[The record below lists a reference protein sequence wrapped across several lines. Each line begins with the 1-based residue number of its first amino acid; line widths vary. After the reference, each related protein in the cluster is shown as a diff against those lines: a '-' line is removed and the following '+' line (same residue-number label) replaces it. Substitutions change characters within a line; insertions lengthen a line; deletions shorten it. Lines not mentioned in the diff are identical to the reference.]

1 MKDHNTPTTGGHSMK
16 RLLIVVAAAVVA
28 VLALAACG
36 GGGGD
41 NGNTSAP
48 SSNGNA
54 TVSFEDIGDSG
65 RVLVDSAG
73 KALYE
78 SDEEADGSV
87 VCTDACTEF
96 WEPLT
101 IDSGAPTGDVSGKLG
116 VTERQD
122 GTRQVTLD
130 GRRLYTFVRDEPG
143 EVTGDGFS
151 DAFDGQ
157 QFTWHVVS
165 IGGASSPSQGGSTSD
180 GPYDY

>member
-1 MKDHNTPTTGGHSMK
+1 MKDENTPTTGGHSMK
-16 RLLIVVAAAVVA
+16 RLLIVVAAVVA

-41 NGNTSAP
+41 NGNASAP
-48 SSNGNA
+48 SSNGTA
-54 TVSFEDIGDSG
+54 TVSVEDIGDSG
-65 RVLVDSAG
+65 RVLVDAAG

-87 VCTDACTEF
+87 ICTDACAEF

-101 IDSGAPTGDVSGKLG
+101 IDSGSPTGDVSGELG
-116 VTERQD
+116 VAERPD

-130 GRRLYTFVRDEPG
+130 GRRLYTFVEDKPG

-157 QFTWHVVS
+157 QFTWHVVTV
-165 IGGASSPSQGGSTSD
+165 GDAPSQGGSTSD
-180 GPYDY
+180 DPFDY

>member
-1 MKDHNTPTTGGHSMK
+1 MKDENTPTTGGHSMK
-16 RLLIVVAAAVVA
+16 RLLIVVAAVA
-28 VLALAACG
+28 AALALAACG
-36 GGGGD
+36 GGGSD
-41 NGNTSAP
+41 SGNASTP
-48 SSNGNA
+48 SSNGTA
-54 TVSFEDIGDSG
+54 TVSVEEIGDSG

-87 VCTDACTEF
+87 VCTDACASF

-101 IDSGAPTGDVSGKLG
+101 IDSGAPTGDGVPGELG
-116 VTERQD
+116 VAERPD

-130 GRRLYTFVRDEPG
+130 GRRLYTFVEDEPG

-157 QFTWHVVS
+157 QFTWHVVTA
-165 IGGASSPSQGGSTSD
+165 GGSNSNQENSTSD
-180 GPYDY
+180 SPYNY